1 MNSREQFGR
10 DYIESEL
17 QRIADHLETEV
28 EAYLVGG
35 GAMSLHGNLK
45 DTTKDIDLVVVNED
59 SLERLMGVLDAMGYD
74 EVTDLGDE
82 YDQLGARHCVRNED
96 GCQFDVFYRQIA
108 DKLFFSDGMQ
118 ARSEQFLTDEY
129 FSISIVSFEDIFL
142 FKTVAERPDDIGDM
156 AILVQTDLDFDVIE
170 DEIENQIELLGSER
184 FITVISESL
193 ERLDQD
199 KNMQTPLDDVVREYY
214 QRYMNG
220 YELRV
225 ALDTETPKSISD
237 LATELDVS
245 EAEIERRFEYL
256 EQYGFAERTSKGISK
271 TGKQDKFK
279 RS

>member
-220 YELRV
+220 YELRL